1 MAAQWGTAT
10 SIIPQKGSFPMYALI
25 MAGGSGTRLWPHSRS
40 HKPKQFLPIN
50 SQSTMLQETVI
61 RILPLIPID
70 RVYVVTGEIYAD
82 LVREQLPDL
91 PAENLLIEPSGKG
104 TAPAI
109 GLGAL
114 HIRQRDPEAIMAVL
128 SADHGIEEQELF
140 RQQLAVG
147 ATMAEQ
153 GFLVTLGIKPSSPAT
168 GYGYIES
175 GELLYAS
182 DGQQVFR
189 VKRFV
194 EKPTLERA
202 QGYVAS
208 GTFYWN
214 AGMFV
219 WSVSR
224 ILSELARFEPL
235 LSQGLT
241 VINSHLK
248 GYSAK
253 RVLEDVW
260 PNMPN
265 IAIDVAVMER
275 TERAV
280 VIPADIG
287 WNDVGDWAALAD
299 ILPQDSDGNTVR
311 GTSVSIDTRNTLIY
325 GNGRLVATI
334 GIEDLVIVDTHDV
347 LLICPR
353 ERAQDVKAMVAE
365 IRKQHGSL
373 A

>member
-1 MAAQWGTAT
+1 
-10 SIIPQKGSFPMYALI
+10 MYALI

-40 HKPKQFLPIN
+40 GKPKQFLRLN
-50 SQSTMLQETVI
+50 GQATMLQETVN
-61 RILPLIPID
+61 RILPLIPGD
-70 RVYVVTGEIYAD
+70 RIYVVTGSVYAD
-82 LVREQLPDL
+82 LVREQLPEL

-114 HIRQRDPEAIMAVL
+114 HIRRRDPNAIMAVL
-128 SADHGIEEQELF
+128 SADHGIEQQELF
-140 RQQLAVG
+140 RQQLAIG

-153 GFLVTLGIKPSSPAT
+153 GYLVTLGIKPSIPAT

-175 GELLYAS
+175 AERLYAS
-182 DGQQVFR
+182 DGHEVFR

-194 EKPTLERA
+194 EKPSLERA
-202 QGYVAS
+202 QSYLAS
-208 GTFYWN
+208 GTFFWN

-219 WSVSR
+219 WSAER
-224 ILSELARFEPL
+224 ILGELARFEPL
-235 LSQGLT
+235 LAQGLT
-241 VINSHLK
+241 VINSHMTH
-248 GYSAK
+248 SNAQQ
-253 RVLEDVW
+253 VLEEIW
-260 PNMPN
+260 PDMPN

-287 WNDVGDWAALAD
+287 WSDVGDWAALAD
-299 ILPQDSDGNTVR
+299 ILPQDSDGNAVL
-311 GTSVSIDTRNTLIY
+311 GTSVNIDTRNTLIY

>member
-1 MAAQWGTAT
+1 
-10 SIIPQKGSFPMYALI
+10 MYALI

-40 HKPKQFLPIN
+40 HKPKQFLRIN
-50 SQSTMLQETVI
+50 GEATMLQETVA
-61 RILPLIPID
+61 RVLPLIPLD
-70 RVYVVTGEIYAD
+70 RIYVVTGSVYAD
-82 LVREQLPDL
+82 LVREQLPEL
-91 PAENLLIEPSGKG
+91 PQANLLIEPSGKG

-114 HIRQRDPEAIMAVL
+114 HIRRRDPNALMAVL
-128 SADHGIEEQELF
+128 SADHGIEQQELF

-175 GELLYAS
+175 AEMLYDS

-194 EKPTLERA
+194 EKPSLERA
-202 QGYVAS
+202 QSYVAS
-208 GTFYWN
+208 GTFFWN

-219 WSVSR
+219 WGAER
-224 ILSELARFEPL
+224 ILSELGRFEPL
-235 LSQGLT
+235 LAQGLT
-241 VINSHLK
+241 VINSHLGTRNERK
-248 GYSAK
+248 A
-253 RVLEDVW
+253 LEDVW
-260 PNMPN
+260 PTMPN

-275 TERAV
+275 TDRAV

-287 WNDVGDWAALAD
+287 WSDVGDWAALAE
-299 ILPQDSDGNTVR
+299 ILPQDGDGNAVL
-311 GTSVSIDTRNTLIY
+311 GSSVNIDTRNTLIY

-334 GIEDLVIVDTHDV
+334 GVEDLVIVDTHDV

-365 IRKQHGSL
+365 IRKQHSSL

>member
-1 MAAQWGTAT
+1 
-10 SIIPQKGSFPMYALI
+10 MYALI

-40 HKPKQFLPIN
+40 SKPKQFLRLHGER
-50 SQSTMLQETVI
+50 TMLQETVA
-61 RILPLIPID
+61 RILPLIPHD
-70 RVYVVTGEIYAD
+70 RIYVVTGAVYGD
-82 LVREQLPDL
+82 LVREQLPEL
-91 PAENLLIEPSGKG
+91 PPANLLIEPSGKG

-114 HIRQRDPEAIMAVL
+114 HIRRRDPKALMAVL
-128 SADHGIEEQELF
+128 SADHGIEQQELF

-153 GFLVTLGIKPSSPAT
+153 GFLVTLGIKPSTPAT

-175 GELLYAS
+175 GELLYAGE
-182 DGQQVFR
+182 GQQVFR

-194 EKPTLERA
+194 EKPSLERA
-202 QGYVAS
+202 QSYVAG
-208 GTFYWN
+208 GTFFWN

-219 WSVSR
+219 WGAER
-224 ILSELARFEPL
+224 ILDELARHEPL
-235 LSQGLT
+235 LAQGLT
-241 VINSHLK
+241 VISGHLGTHNEHK
-248 GYSAK
+248 
-253 RVLEDVW
+253 VLEDIW
-260 PNMPN
+260 PSMPN

-275 TERAV
+275 TEHAV

-287 WNDVGDWAALAD
+287 WSDVGDWAALAE
-299 ILPQDSDGNTVR
+299 ILPQDGDGNTVL
-311 GTSVSIDTRNTLIY
+311 GKSVNIDTRNTLIY

-334 GIEDLVIVDTHDV
+334 GVEDLLIVDTHDV

-353 ERAQDVKAMVAE
+353 ERAQDVKAIVAE
-365 IRKQHGSL
+365 IRRQHSRL

>member
-1 MAAQWGTAT
+1 
-10 SIIPQKGSFPMYALI
+10 MYALI

-40 HKPKQFLPIN
+40 SKPKQFLRLHGER
-50 SQSTMLQETVI
+50 TMLQETVA
-61 RILPLIPID
+61 RILPLIPHD
-70 RVYVVTGEIYAD
+70 RIYVVTGAVYGD
-82 LVREQLPDL
+82 LVREQLPEL
-91 PAENLLIEPSGKG
+91 PPANLLIEPSGKG

-114 HIRQRDPEAIMAVL
+114 HIRRRDPKALMAVL
-128 SADHGIEEQELF
+128 SADHGIEQQELF

-153 GFLVTLGIKPSSPAT
+153 GFLVTLGIKPSTPAT

-175 GELLYAS
+175 GELLYAGE
-182 DGQQVFR
+182 GQQVFQ

-194 EKPTLERA
+194 EKPSLERA
-202 QGYVAS
+202 QSYVAS
-208 GTFYWN
+208 GTFFWN

-219 WSVSR
+219 WGAER
-224 ILSELARFEPL
+224 ILDELARHEPL
-235 LSQGLT
+235 LAQGLT
-241 VINSHLK
+241 VISGHLGTHNEHK
-248 GYSAK
+248 
-253 RVLEDVW
+253 VLEDIW
-260 PNMPN
+260 PSMPN

-287 WNDVGDWAALAD
+287 WSDVGDWAALAE
-299 ILPQDSDGNTVR
+299 ILPQDGDGNTVL
-311 GTSVSIDTRNTLIY
+311 GKSVNIDTRNTLIY

-334 GIEDLVIVDTHDV
+334 GVEDLLIVDTHDV

-353 ERAQDVKAMVAE
+353 ERAQDVKAIVAE
-365 IRKQHGSL
+365 IRKQHSRL